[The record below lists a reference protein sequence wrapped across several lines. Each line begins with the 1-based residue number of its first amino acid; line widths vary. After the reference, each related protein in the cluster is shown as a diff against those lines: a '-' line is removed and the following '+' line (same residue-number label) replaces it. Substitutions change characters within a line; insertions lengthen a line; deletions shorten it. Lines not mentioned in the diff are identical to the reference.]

1 MNVFDTMQVISSGL
15 SAERVRINV
24 TTSNLANAQTTR
36 TDEGGPYQR
45 RDPIF
50 QSAPMQPGS
59 FNASL
64 NDAMHSVMVPE
75 IVKDQDPPRLV
86 FDPSHPDANDEGYVS
101 MPNVN
106 MVEEMVNMMQA
117 SRSYDANITAL
128 RDVMD
133 MAEKA
138 LGIGR

>member
-36 TDEGGPYQR
+36 TEEGGPYQR

-50 QSAPMQPGS
+50 QSSPMQSGS
-59 FNASL
+59 FSASL
-64 NDAMHSVMVPE
+64 NDAMQSVLVPE

-86 FDPSHPDANDEGYVS
+86 FDPSHPDADDEGYVS

>member
-1 MNVFDTMQVISSGL
+1 MNVFDTMQVLSSGL

-36 TDEGGPYQR
+36 TEEGGPYQR

-50 QSAPMQPGS
+50 QSAPMNAGS
-59 FNASL
+59 FNETMT
-64 NDAMHSVMVPE
+64 DAMHSVVVPS

-86 FDPSHPDANDEGYVS
+86 FDPSHPDANDEGYVA

-138 LGIGR
+138 LTLGR

>member
-1 MNVFDTMQVISSGL
+1 MNVFDTMQIISSGL

-36 TDEGGPYQR
+36 TEEGGPYQR

-50 QSAPMQPGS
+50 QSNPMQPGS
-59 FNASL
+59 FGASL
-64 NDAMHSVMVPE
+64 NDAMQSVMVPE

-86 FDPSHPDANDEGYVS
+86 FDPTHPDANDEGYVS

-117 SRSYDANITAL
+117 SRSYDANISAL

-138 LGIGR
+138 LGLGR

>member
-1 MNVFDTMQVISSGL
+1 MNVFDTMQIISSGL

-36 TDEGGPYQR
+36 TEDGGPYQR

-50 QSAPMQPGS
+50 QSNPMQPGS
-59 FNASL
+59 FSASL
-64 NDAMHSVMVPE
+64 NDAMHSVVVPE
-75 IVKDQDPPRLV
+75 IVKDQDAPRLV
-86 FDPSHPDANDEGYVS
+86 FDPSHPDADDEGYVS

-117 SRSYDANITAL
+117 SRSYDANISAL

-138 LGIGR
+138 LGLGR